1 MLTRSHGKEES
12 AEDCIC
18 CLGVGR
24 GQSGKQSKQLSEK
37 LWYDGFL
44 VTRQGVGVV
53 ASFQK
58 GPDGGE
64 QLGVSF
70 DVKGAPLE
78 LHPKRRSQIACG
90 ISDSQ
95 QNHGALTLAKK
106 GSCPAPVSTS
116 AKGKEGSD
124 DELAFLLVQAS
135 EERVVGEA
143 GLGAE
148 GEPSAPGSVSS
159 LVGFFLLG
167 FKDDSVICSARMTKE
182 EISLGS
188 VEMTKSSGINCG
200 R

>member
-1 MLTRSHGKEES
+1 
-12 AEDCIC
+12 
-18 CLGVGR
+18 
-24 GQSGKQSKQLSEK
+24 
-37 LWYDGFL
+37 
-44 VTRQGVGVV
+44 
-53 ASFQK
+53 
-58 GPDGGE
+58 
-64 QLGVSF
+64 
-70 DVKGAPLE
+70 
-78 LHPKRRSQIACG
+78 
-90 ISDSQ
+90 
-95 QNHGALTLAKK
+95 
-106 GSCPAPVSTS
+106 VSTW

-135 EERVVGEA
+135 EERVIGEA